1 MNVGIDVAKNVHEA
15 CILTE
20 SGEQIGNFIRIKN
33 SKSSI
38 QKFRESIESA
48 SRELNLIP
56 RIGMEATG
64 IYWYS
69 VYFELSRDYEIHL
82 YNPSQIRGFAAVNIR
97 GSKTDQIDAK
107 TIARMLQ
114 FGESPKVCYGDKT
127 RIELKEYCRFRFKLK
142 SKLSDLK
149 KRFVRNVHLI
159 FPGYDQVFSS
169 VFTKTSIAILKE
181 APRPLDMLEMGEEKL
196 FELMK
201 TASRNYYSPDKT
213 RELLSKAKDS
223 IPPEFIEGVLL
234 FELESLLKL
243 IEYMED
249 QIKEI
254 EIRILAIWETVK
266 NKHFIQTIPGISNL
280 MAAIIWAELGD
291 IENFRHPDQIVAF
304 AGYDPKVKRSGKK
317 EVISGPNKRG
327 SKLLRWVLGR
337 AVVQA
342 KMSNPVIGTYFNK
355 KISEGKH
362 YNTAMCASAKKLIRI
377 IWAVEKIKS
386 HSKFQIKKK

>member
-1 MNVGIDVAKNVHEA
+1 MYLNVGIDVAKNVHEA

-223 IPPEFIEGVLL
+223 IPPEFIEGALL

-304 AGYDPKVKRSGKK
+304 AGYDPKVKMSGKK

-377 IWAVEKIKS
+377 IWAVERNKKP
-386 HSKFQIKKK
+386 FQVSD